1 MRNIRE
7 LSIGSLVSFFQP
19 DATEY
24 ICEVTEIR
32 KRVVWLRILDILR
45 NDINAEPETPLKIG
59 ETVKLP
65 NGRINGITIYENF
78 LRMLD
83 FVESDEKSWSV
94 MYYYGDMRLY
104 YKYYKAGRF
113 ARFKFKPDYTQK
125 TWVRIDCH
133 YVHQLQ
139 NIMRF
144 LTGGELEFIYNKE
157 KKDGCNL

>member
-7 LSIGSLVSFFQP
+7 LSIGSLVSFFESDGTQ
-19 DATEY
+19 Y
-24 ICEVTEIR
+24 ICEVTEINV
-32 KRVVWLRILDILR
+32 KVGLRILDRLY
-45 NDINAEPETPLKIG
+45 NDINAEPERKLKKGDII
-59 ETVKLP
+59 KLP
-65 NGRINGITIYENF
+65 NGRINGIPIYENF

-83 FVESDEKSWSV
+83 FIESDEKSWSV
-94 MYYYGDMRLY
+94 MYYFGDMRLY

-113 ARFKFKPDYTQK
+113 ARFKFKPDFTQK

-144 LTGGELEFIYNKE
+144 LTGGELEFKYGKNE
-157 KKDGCNL
+157 

>member
-19 DATEY
+19 DGTQY
-24 ICEVTEIR
+24 ICEVTEINV
-32 KRVVWLRILDILR
+32 KVGLRILDRLR
-45 NDINAEPETPLKIG
+45 NDINAEPEQTLKIG
-59 ETVKLP
+59 DSIKLP
-65 NGRINGITIYENF
+65 NGRINGIPIYENI

-83 FVESDEKSWSV
+83 FIESDEKSWSV
-94 MYYYGDMRLY
+94 MYYFGDMRLY

-113 ARFKFKPDYTQK
+113 ARFKFKPDFTQK

-144 LTGGELEFIYNKE
+144 LTGGELEFKYGKNE
-157 KKDGCNL
+157 

>member
-19 DATEY
+19 DGTQY
-24 ICEVTEIR
+24 ICEVTEINV
-32 KRVVWLRILDILR
+32 KVGLRILDRLR
-45 NDINAEPETPLKIG
+45 NDINAEPEQTLKIG
-59 ETVKLP
+59 DSIKLP
-65 NGRINGITIYENF
+65 NGRINGIPIYENI

-83 FVESDEKSWSV
+83 FIESDEKSWSV
-94 MYYYGDMRLY
+94 MYYFGDMRLY

-113 ARFKFKPDYTQK
+113 ARFKFKPDFTQK

-133 YVHQLQ
+133 YLHQLQ

-144 LTGGELEFIYNKE
+144 LTGGELEFKYGKNE
-157 KKDGCNL
+157 

>member
-19 DATEY
+19 DGTQY
-24 ICEVTEIR
+24 ICEVTEINV
-32 KRVVWLRILDILR
+32 KVGLRILDRLR
-45 NDINAEPETPLKIG
+45 NDINSEPEQTLKIWDSI
-59 ETVKLP
+59 KLP
-65 NGRINGITIYENF
+65 NGRINGIPIYENI

-83 FVESDEKSWSV
+83 FIESDEKSWSV
-94 MYYYGDMRLY
+94 MYYFGDMRLY

-113 ARFKFKPDYTQK
+113 ARFKFKPDFTQK

-144 LTGGELEFIYNKE
+144 LTGGELEFKYGKNE
-157 KKDGCNL
+157 

>member
-19 DATEY
+19 DGTQY
-24 ICEVTEIR
+24 ICEVTEINV
-32 KRVVWLRILDILR
+32 KVGLRILDRLR
-45 NDINAEPETPLKIG
+45 NDINSEPEQTLKIG
-59 ETVKLP
+59 DSIKLP
-65 NGRINGITIYENF
+65 NGRINGIPIYENI

-83 FVESDEKSWSV
+83 FIESDEKSWSV
-94 MYYYGDMRLY
+94 MYYFGDMRLY

-113 ARFKFKPDYTQK
+113 ARFKFKPDFTQK

-133 YVHQLQ
+133 YLHQLQ

-144 LTGGELEFIYNKE
+144 LTGGELEFKYGKNE
-157 KKDGCNL
+157 